1 MFDVIIIG
9 GGPAGMG
16 AALNLLRSGRT
27 VLILEKEAFG
37 GQMATSPRIE
47 NIPGIK
53 SISGMEF
60 SDQLFEQITEL
71 GAEFELGEV
80 AKIKKDE
87 SGNFQVV
94 TSFDTYEA
102 KSVVIATGCSHRT
115 MGLPKE
121 DKFVGKGIS
130 YCAVCDGAF
139 YKGKEISIIGDA
151 NTALQYALLLSNYC
165 TKVHMY
171 CLFDRLFADKILID
185 RVLSDKKIDITYE
198 VNLEEFIGIDHLE
211 GLRFHSNR
219 DDTDLVVN
227 TEGVFIAIGQIPHNE
242 PFKDIVNLNEKGFI
256 ITDVN
261 MGTRE
266 PGIFAIGDCREKTVR
281 QVSTALGDASVAAVS
296 VDRYLRNK

>member
-1 MFDVIIIG
+1 
-9 GGPAGMG
+9 MG

-87 SGNFQVV
+87 NGNFQVV

-185 RVLSDKKIDITYE
+185 RVLNDKKIDITYE